1 MFQGKP
7 PTAPPQI
14 NYLKEII
21 FPHKKTKEKKNNA
34 ATKWTIRMQ
43 FFSLTS
49 LNEHKFIEEVRL
61 KKLLC
66 EPKEPDKTPG
76 LEAIG
81 QFKYCLQCLT
91 NIKYCILYWPQTK
104 KLMAKI
110 ENLYKGCSVP
120 VNFFWQGV
128 MQFFRGVAPRY
139 STSIYKSTLANCRFR
154 KCWVR

>member
-1 MFQGKP
+1 
-7 PTAPPQI
+7 
-14 NYLKEII
+14 
-21 FPHKKTKEKKNNA
+21 
-34 ATKWTIRMQ
+34 MQ

-66 EPKEPDKTPG
+66 EPKERDKTHV

-91 NIKYCILYWPQTK
+91 NIKYCILYRPQTK

-128 MQFFRGVAPRY
+128 MQFFRGIA
-139 STSIYKSTLANCRFR
+139 
-154 KCWVR
+154 

>member
-1 MFQGKP
+1 M
-7 PTAPPQI
+7 
-14 NYLKEII
+14 
-21 FPHKKTKEKKNNA
+21 
-34 ATKWTIRMQ
+34 TIRMQ

-66 EPKEPDKTPG
+66 EPKERDKTPG

-110 ENLYKGCSVP
+110 ENLYKGCSLP

-128 MQFFRGVAPRY
+128 MQCFGRGGGGRTKY
-139 STSIYKSTLANCRFR
+139 STLIYKSTLADGHFCQ
-154 KCWVR
+154 CQVRYWMPSVFELSPASYLEHWAVSLILL